1 VDFISAP
8 SRPVLPR
15 HGDERTQL
23 TAWLDYY
30 RATLLMKCDG
40 LRLEQLTARP
50 VATSAL
56 TLLGLLRHMA
66 AVEQYWFEDILE
78 GRDVQWYIDNEEDPD
93 ADFNDLSALSLMEVA
108 DMFDRACVTSRDI
121 VAQRS
126 LDDSATRDN
135 AAWGGE
141 KVDTRWVMIH
151 MIEEYARHVG
161 HADFLRELIDGA
173 TGY

>member
-1 VDFISAP
+1 VDFITAP

-30 RATLLMKCDG
+30 RATLLLKCDG
-40 LRLEQLTARP
+40 LRLEQLTMRP
-50 VATSAL
+50 IASSAL

-78 GRDVQWYIDNEEDPD
+78 GRDVQWYIEDDNDPD
-93 ADFNDLSALSLMEVA
+93 ADFNDLSGLSLEEVA
-108 DMFDRACVTSRDI
+108 NIFDGACATSRDI

-126 LDDSATRDN
+126 LDALATRDN

-151 MIEEYARHVG
+151 MIEEYARHLG